1 MLNKVQLIGRLTH
14 DLEKQYLNSD
24 NEQITKIDFNLAI
37 NTKDKV
43 QFIPCVAFRKLAENM
58 SQYLHKGSKVYI
70 EGSLSIQKYTNSE
83 GQTKTNT
90 KVILQNVI
98 FLDNK
103 PSDHKPQDNLPF

>member
-1 MLNKVQLIGRLTH
+1 MLNKIQLIGRLSH
-14 DLEKQYLNSD
+14 DLEKQYLNS
-24 NEQITKIDFNLAI
+24 NHEPIPKIDFNLAI

-103 PSDHKPQDNLPF
+103 PSDYKPQDNLPF

>member
-14 DLEKQYLNSD
+14 DLEKQYINSN
-24 NEQITKIDFNLAI
+24 NEQILKIDFQLVVNL
-37 NTKDKV
+37 KDIT

-58 SQYLHKGSKVYI
+58 SKYLHKGSKIYG
-70 EGSLSIQKYTNSE
+70 EGSLSIQKYKNHE
-83 GQTKTNT
+83 GQTRTMT

-103 PSDHKPQDNLPF
+103 PQENLPFLKQ